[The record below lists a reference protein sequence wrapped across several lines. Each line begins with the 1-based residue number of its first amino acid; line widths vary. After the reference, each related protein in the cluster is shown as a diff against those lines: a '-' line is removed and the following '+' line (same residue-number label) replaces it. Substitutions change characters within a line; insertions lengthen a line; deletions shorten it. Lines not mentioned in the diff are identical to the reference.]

1 MVDFIHKDE
10 NLLTKD
16 ECDGIIKWVFDNKKL
31 ETNEDTKV
39 YTGYDSCEIMNV
51 GENFHH
57 VLSPPS
63 LTPLKGAIDNM
74 LEGYMKKYPES
85 CNMNHWELEH
95 IRFQWWQPGRYF
107 SKWHSEHMKSEPY
120 RVLTYLIYLS
130 DNDCST
136 DFKRYPSVESK
147 AGCGIIFPAY
157 FTHEHKGNPCKKGL
171 DRYVLTG
178 YFSFV

>member
-1 MVDFIHKDE
+1 MVDFILKQD

-16 ECDGIIKWVFDNKKL
+16 QCDQIIKWTFDNKTFTDGK
-31 ETNEDTKV
+31 EHS
-39 YTGYDSCEIMNV
+39 GYQFCELMNY
-51 GENFHH
+51 GGSFHND
-57 VLSPPS
+57 LSPPS
-63 LTPLKGAIDNM
+63 LFPIKNVIDT
-74 LEGYMKKYPES
+74 LLDSYQKEYPECS
-85 CNMNHWELEH
+85 NMNHWELEH
-95 IRFQWWQPGRYF
+95 IRFQWWQPGYHF
-107 SKWHSEHMKSEPY
+107 CKWHSEHMKGEPY